1 MKGRIEWNNFIV
13 NDVKGKREKMKQE
26 PSAAERS
33 NRAAILDQC
42 HEPTFNLLLTSK
54 MNFAN
59 NRLTNFRFFY
69 TSSVAFKVS
78 W

>member
-42 HEPTFNLLLTSK
+42 HEPTFNLLLKSK
-54 MNFAN
+54 TEVLQMPSAIEVH
-59 NRLTNFRFFY
+59 LVQMLFY
-69 TSSVAFKVS
+69 LVF
-78 W
+78 